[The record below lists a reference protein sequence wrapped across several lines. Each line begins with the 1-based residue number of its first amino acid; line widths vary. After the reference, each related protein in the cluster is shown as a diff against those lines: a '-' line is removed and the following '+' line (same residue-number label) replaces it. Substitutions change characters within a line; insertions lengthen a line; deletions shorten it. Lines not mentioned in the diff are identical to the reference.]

1 MNQRIDIMV
10 DLETLGR
17 SGEYTVFQI
26 GAVAFNII
34 TGEVLDTLDISSD
47 ITKDKDFRVDP
58 ETLMWWLKTDKE
70 LLFNIL
76 ENNNSIDS
84 YDMFDYFKWWTLSL
98 KNSGLTNIYLWG
110 NGILFDNKII
120 QDKMEQYKLD
130 YPIHYRNDRDLRTVI
145 DLTANKLGI
154 TEDELKEKFNDDNLT
169 KHNGLDD
176 AKYQVKMLVY
186 CWKIL
191 TE

>member
-10 DLETLGR
+10 DLETLGTT
-17 SGEYTVFQI
+17 SDCTVFQI
-26 GAVAFNII
+26 GAVAFDIW
-34 TGEVLDTLDISSD
+34 TGEIINTLDISSD

-176 AKYQVKMLVY
+176 AKFQVKMLVY
-186 CWKIL
+186 CWNVL
-191 TE
+191 TK